1 MGYQGPSFP
10 LIGKCWN
17 TNITVHIET
26 SFILPRSVKVVTKKE
41 ASAPKST
48 PLQLPMWKSLMP
60 SGEKFLRQRLN
71 HSSLKLTQKQI
82 QHNNIYIIHAGIKD
96 MHVFNNLK
104 KYIFCMFY
112 QCQLFKSVLQ
122 SHYFIINFTVDSKT
136 SIQ

>member
-1 MGYQGPSFP
+1 MGYQGPSLP
-10 LIGKCWN
+10 LTEKCWN

-41 ASAPKST
+41 AKINTFAAAHVEEPYAFWRKVSKT
-48 PLQLPMWKSLMP
+48 KIEPLEP
-60 SGEKFLRQRLN
+60 
-71 HSSLKLTQKQI
+71 KLTQKQI
-82 QHNNIYIIHAGIKD
+82 QHNNICIIHAGIKD
-96 MHVFNNLK
+96 MHVFNNFK

-136 SIQ
+136 SIE